1 MHGAIGIYDK
11 ESVTKCHFPYH
22 NKLIMFPQKFLTRM
36 AQTHQLS
43 ADQESVFLLRFGE
56 NREDREVA
64 SFLGISEEAYR
75 KRMGEIYRKFDISGK
90 GPGKNNRLLH
100 ILQNFLDAET
110 SSQTNLQNEQNLLLA
125 NQSAS
130 RQGVASDIN
139 IEELV
144 QQLRDRSRQI
154 IQERCATMRVL
165 DMSHPIDLEN
175 IYTGTDVL
183 EKITSRRRL
192 GIADLLATYHG
203 RDRIEMGL
211 LNEDRISSMEALNRY
226 SKLMLLGKPGAGKT
240 TLLKYTALKC
250 SQGDIFINLV
260 PIFVVLR
267 QYAGAE
273 SQPRLLDYISQDFY
287 AYNIGDETNVKQL
300 LRQGR
305 AILFLDGLD
314 EVRENDLH
322 RVLEDLQS
330 FSEQYYTNR
339 FVITSRLGSQEY
351 VFEKFTEVEVANFQ
365 PLQISQFAQR
375 WFFNNSRHRELFL
388 RKVEDNRPIQELATN
403 PLLLTLLCLV
413 FDEFGDFPTNRS
425 ELYREGLDVLLK
437 KWDAKR
443 NIERHQ
449 IYKNLSMQRKEDLLA
464 QVACTTFYQGDYFFR
479 QVDLE
484 SYITEYIRN
493 LPKAHTDEE
502 ALQLD
507 SAEIIKAIES
517 QHGLFVER
525 AKGIYSFSHLTF
537 HEYLAA
543 RELVYNGDQDTLTLL
558 ASKIT
563 DPRWHDIL
571 RLAVGMMRSA
581 DELLL
586 LMKEHCDRLL
596 AKDRQLQSLLQWVN
610 QKAESVQVTDRIQS
624 VRAFYLTLGRAI
636 AQSSSLNLANV
647 LTRSLVLDLDL
658 CQNRNLN
665 IDLAFDLA
673 RALETKD
680 GEDLGLDL
688 ELDLSL
694 ALEYAQEAVD
704 PLLADALTEL
714 IEACPEDADSE
725 IKWEDWANNL
735 RQQTISHRNIGQIWN
750 LTPHQLEHLRQY
762 CNANRLLV
770 ECLESD
776 CYVRQPVRKAI
787 EQSLLLPTTQL
798 ISL

>member
-1 MHGAIGIYDK
+1 
-11 ESVTKCHFPYH
+11 
-22 NKLIMFPQKFLTRM
+22 MFPQKFLTRM
-36 AQTHQLS
+36 AQIHQLS
-43 ADQESVFLLRFGE
+43 VDQESVFLLRFGE

-100 ILQNFLDAET
+100 ILQNYLEAET
-110 SSQTNLQNEQNLLLA
+110 NKLNEQSLA
-125 NQSAS
+125 ISNQSLTG
-130 RQGVASDIN
+130 QGTAGSDIN
-139 IEELV
+139 LDINIDELV
-144 QQLRDRSRQI
+144 EQMRYRSRQI

-203 RDRIEMGL
+203 RDRIEMGII
-211 LNEDRISSMEALNRY
+211 NEDRVSSMEALTRY
-226 SKLMLLGKPGAGKT
+226 GKLMLLGKPGAGKT

-250 SQGDIFINLV
+250 SQGNIFSELV
-260 PIFVVLR
+260 PIFVTLR

-273 SQPRLLDYISQDFY
+273 SQPRLIEYIIQDFQSS
-287 AYNIGDETNVKQL
+287 NISDSTTVKHL
-300 LRQGR
+300 LQQGR

-314 EVRENDLH
+314 EVREDDLH
-322 RVLEDLQS
+322 RVLEDLRS

-339 FVITSRLGSQEY
+339 FVITSRLGAQEY

-375 WFFNNSRHRELFL
+375 WFHGNSRHIELFL
-388 RKVEDNRPIQELATN
+388 RKVEENRPIQELATN

-464 QVACTTFYQGDYFFR
+464 QVACTTFNQGDYFFR

-484 SYITEYIRN
+484 RYITDYIRN
-493 LPKAHTDEE
+493 LPKAHTNED

-507 SAEIIKAIES
+507 SEAIIKAIES

-537 HEYLAA
+537 QEYLAA
-543 RELVYNGDQDTLTLL
+543 RELVYNGNPETLTLL

-563 DPRWHDIL
+563 DHRWQDVL
-571 RLAVGMMRSA
+571 RLAVSMMRSA
-581 DELLL
+581 DELLQ
-586 LMKEHCDRLL
+586 LMKDYCDRLL
-596 AKDRQLQSLLQWVN
+596 VGDRQLQSLLQWVK
-610 QKAESVQVTDRIQS
+610 QKAESVQVPDRIQS

-636 AQSSSLNLANV
+636 AQSAPLNLANV
-647 LTRSLVLDLDL
+647 LARTLVLDLDL

-665 IDLAFDLA
+665 VDLAFDLA
-673 RALETKD
+673 RALETKQD
-680 GEDLGLDL
+680 EELGLDL

-694 ALEYAQEAVD
+694 ALEYAQEMND
-704 PLLADALTEL
+704 SHLADALTEL
-714 IEACPEDADSE
+714 IATCPDDADSD
-725 IKWEDWANNL
+725 IKWQYWANNL
-735 RQQTISHRNIGQIWN
+735 RQQAINHRNIGQIWDF
-750 LTPHQLEHLRQY
+750 TPQQLEHLRQY

-776 CYVRQPVRKAI
+776 CYVRQPVRQAI
-787 EQSLLLPTTQL
+787 EQSLLLPNP
-798 ISL
+798 

>member
-1 MHGAIGIYDK
+1 
-11 ESVTKCHFPYH
+11 
-22 NKLIMFPQKFLTRM
+22 MFPQKFLTRM

-43 ADQESVFLLRFGE
+43 ADQESVLLLRFGE
-56 NREDREVA
+56 DREDREVA

-75 KRMGEIYRKFDISGK
+75 KRMGEIYRKFDIGGK

-100 ILQNFLDAET
+100 ILQNFLDAEV
-110 SSQTNLQNEQNLLLA
+110 SLQNEQTTLLVS
-125 NQSAS
+125 QSAS
-130 RQGVASDIN
+130 SQAVTSLDIN

-183 EKITSRRRL
+183 EKIASRRRL

-250 SQGDIFINLV
+250 SQGDIFSDLV
-260 PIFVVLR
+260 PIFVTLR

-287 AYNIGDETNVKQL
+287 AYNIGDETTVKQL
-300 LRQGR
+300 LQQGR

-314 EVRENDLH
+314 EVRENDLY
-322 RVLEDLQS
+322 RVLEDLRS
-330 FSEQYYTNR
+330 FSEQFYPNR
-339 FVITSRLGSQEY
+339 FMITSRLGSQEY

-375 WFFNNSRHRELFL
+375 WFLNNSRHIELFL

-464 QVACTTFYQGDYFFR
+464 QVACTTFSQGDYFFR

-493 LPKAHTDEE
+493 LPKAHTDQES
-502 ALQLD
+502 LQID
-507 SAEIIKAIES
+507 SAAIIKAIES

-543 RELVYNGDQDTLTLL
+543 RELVYNGNQDTLTLL
-558 ASKIT
+558 ATKIT
-563 DPRWHDIL
+563 DRRWHDIL

-586 LMKEHCDRLL
+586 LMKQHCDRLL
-596 AKDRQLQSLLQWVN
+596 ASDQQLQSLLQWVN
-610 QKAESVQVTDRIQS
+610 KKAESAHVRDRIQS

-636 AQSSSLNLANV
+636 AQSSSINLANV
-647 LTRSLVLDLDL
+647 LARSLVLDLDL
-658 CQNRNLN
+658 CQNCNLN

-694 ALEYAQEAVD
+694 ALEYAQEASE
-704 PLLADALTEL
+704 PLLANALTQL
-714 IEACPEDADSE
+714 IETCPEDADSE

-735 RQQTISHRNIGQIWN
+735 RQQTINHRNIGQVWN

-762 CNANRLLV
+762 CEANRLLV

-776 CYVRQPVRKAI
+776 CYVRQPVRQAI
-787 EQSLLLPTTQL
+787 EQSLLLP
-798 ISL
+798 IV

>member
-1 MHGAIGIYDK
+1 
-11 ESVTKCHFPYH
+11 
-22 NKLIMFPQKFLTRM
+22 MFPQKFLMRM

-56 NREDREVA
+56 DREDREVA

-100 ILQNFLDAET
+100 ILQNFLDADT
-110 SSQTNLQNEQNLLLA
+110 SSQPSSQNEQNLFLA
-125 NQSAS
+125 AQSIS
-130 RQGVASDIN
+130 SQGIASDIN

-144 QQLRDRSRQI
+144 QQLRHRSRQL

-211 LNEDRISSMEALNRY
+211 INEDRISSMEALNRY

-250 SQGDIFINLV
+250 SQSDIFSDLV
-260 PIFVVLR
+260 PIFVTLR

-273 SQPRLLDYISQDFY
+273 SQPLLLDYISQDLC
-287 AYNIGDETNVKQL
+287 AYNIGNEANVKQL
-300 LRQGR
+300 LQQGR

-322 RVLEDLQS
+322 RVLEDLRS
-330 FSEQYYTNR
+330 FSEQFYTNR

-351 VFEKFTEVEVANFQ
+351 IFEKFTEVEVANFQ

-375 WFFNNSRHRELFL
+375 WFLNNSRHIELFL

-493 LPKAHTDEE
+493 LPKANTDEE

-507 SAEIIKAIES
+507 SEAIIRAIES

-543 RELVYNGDQDTLTLL
+543 RELVYNGNQDTLILL

-581 DELLL
+581 DELLI
-586 LMKEHCDRLL
+586 LMKEYCDRLL
-596 AKDRQLQSLLQWVN
+596 ASDPQLQSLLQWVN

-636 AQSSSLNLANV
+636 AQSSPHNLANV
-647 LTRSLVLDLDL
+647 LARSLVLDLDL

-665 IDLAFDLA
+665 VDLAFDLA

-704 PLLADALTEL
+704 SQLADALTEL

-735 RQQTISHRNIGQIWN
+735 RQQTINNRNIGQIWN

-776 CYVRQPVRKAI
+776 CYVHQPVRQAI
-787 EQSLLLPTTQL
+787 EQSLLLPITHNTIKPAKSVL
-798 ISL
+798 

>member
-1 MHGAIGIYDK
+1 
-11 ESVTKCHFPYH
+11 
-22 NKLIMFPQKFLTRM
+22 MFPQKFLMRM

-56 NREDREVA
+56 DREDREVA

-110 SSQTNLQNEQNLLLA
+110 SSQNEQNLFLA
-125 NQSAS
+125 TQSIS
-130 RQGVASDIN
+130 SQGVASDIN

-144 QQLRDRSRQI
+144 QQLRHRSRQL

-192 GIADLLATYHG
+192 GIADFLATYHG

-211 LNEDRISSMEALNRY
+211 INEDRISSMEALNRY

-250 SQGDIFINLV
+250 SQGDIFSDLV
-260 PIFVVLR
+260 PIFVTLR

-273 SQPRLLDYISQDFY
+273 SQPLLLDYISQDLC
-287 AYNIGDETNVKQL
+287 AYNISNEANVKQL
-300 LRQGR
+300 LQQGR

-322 RVLEDLQS
+322 RVLEDLRS
-330 FSEQYYTNR
+330 FSEQFYTNR

-351 VFEKFTEVEVANFQ
+351 IFEKFTEVEVANFQ

-375 WFFNNSRHRELFL
+375 WFLNNSRHIEIFL

-493 LPKAHTDEE
+493 LPKANTDED

-507 SAEIIKAIES
+507 SAAIIRAIES

-543 RELVYNGDQDTLTLL
+543 REFVYNGSQDTLTLL
-558 ASKIT
+558 ATKIT
-563 DPRWHDIL
+563 DQRWHDIL

-581 DELLL
+581 DELLI
-586 LMKEHCDRLL
+586 LMKEYCDRLL
-596 AKDRQLQSLLQWVN
+596 ASDPQLQSLLQWVN
-610 QKAESVQVTDRIQS
+610 QKAESVQVTDHIQS

-636 AQSSSLNLANV
+636 AQSSPHNLANV
-647 LTRSLVLDLDL
+647 LARSLVLDLDL

-665 IDLAFDLA
+665 VDLAFDLA

-704 PLLADALTEL
+704 SQLADALTEL

-735 RQQTISHRNIGQIWN
+735 RQQTINNRNIGQIWN

-776 CYVRQPVRKAI
+776 CYVRQPVRQAI
-787 EQSLLLPTTQL
+787 EQSLLLPITHSALLSNPNQEKF
-798 ISL
+798 

>member
-1 MHGAIGIYDK
+1 
-11 ESVTKCHFPYH
+11 
-22 NKLIMFPQKFLTRM
+22 MFPQKFLTRM

-43 ADQESVFLLRFGE
+43 ADQESVFLLRFGGD
-56 NREDREVA
+56 REDRDVA
-64 SFLGISEEAYR
+64 SFAGISEEAYR

-90 GPGKNNRLLH
+90 GPGKNNRLSH
-100 ILQNFLDAET
+100 ILQNYLDAET
-110 SSQTNLQNEQNLLLA
+110 NSSADQVKLTA
-125 NQSAS
+125 NKSTPTQDVISLN
-130 RQGVASDIN
+130 VDI
-139 IEELV
+139 EGLV
-144 QQLRDRSRQI
+144 RQLRDRSRQI

-192 GIADLLATYHG
+192 GLAALLDTYHG
-203 RDRIEMGL
+203 RDRIEMGII
-211 LNEDRISSMEALNRY
+211 NEDRVSSIDALNRY

-250 SQGDIFINLV
+250 SQGEVFNNLV
-260 PIFVVLR
+260 PIFVTLR

-273 SQPRLLDYISQDFY
+273 SQPRLLDYIIQDFHI
-287 AYNIGDETNVKQL
+287 YNISDELTVKQL
-300 LRQGR
+300 LQHGR

-314 EVRENDLH
+314 EVREDDLH
-322 RVLEDLQS
+322 RVLEDLRS

-339 FVITSRLGSQEY
+339 FVITSRLGAQEY

-375 WFFNNSRHRELFL
+375 WFLGNSRHIDLFL

-449 IYKNLSMQRKEDLLA
+449 IYKNLSMQRKEDLLS
-464 QVACTTFYQGDYFFR
+464 QVACTTFQQGDYFFR

-484 SYITEYIRN
+484 CYITDYIRN

-507 SAEIIKAIES
+507 SESIIKAIES

-537 HEYLAA
+537 QEYLAA
-543 RELVYNGDQDTLTLL
+543 RELVYNGNHETLTFL

-581 DELLL
+581 DELLQ
-586 LMKEHCDRLL
+586 LMKAHCDRLL
-596 AKDRQLQSLLQWVN
+596 AGDRQLQSLLQWVK
-610 QKAESVQVTDRIQS
+610 QKAESAQVNDRIQS

-636 AQSSSLNLANV
+636 AQSDSLNLANV
-647 LTRSLVLDLDL
+647 LARTLVLDLDL

-665 IDLAFDLA
+665 IELAFDLA
-673 RALETKD
+673 RAIETKD

-694 ALEYAQEAVD
+694 ALEYAQEYAEETSD
-704 PLLADALTEL
+704 LCLANALTEL
-714 IEACPEDADSE
+714 SETCPEDADSD
-725 IKWEDWANNL
+725 IKWEYWANNL
-735 RQQTISHRNIGQIWN
+735 RQQAINHRNIGQIWD

-762 CNANRLLV
+762 CEANRLLV

-776 CYVRQPVRKAI
+776 CYVHQPVRQSI
-787 EQSLLLPTTQL
+787 EQSLLLPTA
-798 ISL
+798 

>member
-1 MHGAIGIYDK
+1 
-11 ESVTKCHFPYH
+11 
-22 NKLIMFPQKFLTRM
+22 M

-56 NREDREVA
+56 DREDREVA

-100 ILQNFLDAET
+100 ILQNFLDADT
-110 SSQTNLQNEQNLLLA
+110 SSQPSSQNEQNLFLA
-125 NQSAS
+125 AQSIS
-130 RQGVASDIN
+130 SQGIASDIN

-144 QQLRDRSRQI
+144 QQLRHRSRQL

-211 LNEDRISSMEALNRY
+211 INEDRISSMEALNRY

-250 SQGDIFINLV
+250 SQSDIFSDLV
-260 PIFVVLR
+260 PIFVTLR

-273 SQPRLLDYISQDFY
+273 SQPLLLDYISQDLC
-287 AYNIGDETNVKQL
+287 AYNIGNEANVKQL
-300 LRQGR
+300 LQQGR

-322 RVLEDLQS
+322 RVLEDLRS
-330 FSEQYYTNR
+330 FSEQFYTNR

-351 VFEKFTEVEVANFQ
+351 IFEKFTEVEVANFQ

-375 WFFNNSRHRELFL
+375 WFLNNSRHIELFL

-403 PLLLTLLCLV
+403 PLLLTLLCSV

-425 ELYREGLDVLLK
+425 DLYREGLDVLLK

-493 LPKAHTDEE
+493 LPKANTDEE

-507 SAEIIKAIES
+507 SEAIIRAIES

-543 RELVYNGDQDTLTLL
+543 RELVYNGNQDTLILL

-581 DELLL
+581 DELLI
-586 LMKEHCDRLL
+586 LMKEYCDRLL
-596 AKDRQLQSLLQWVN
+596 ASDPQLQSLLQWVN

-636 AQSSSLNLANV
+636 AQSSPHNLANV
-647 LTRSLVLDLDL
+647 LARSLVLDLDL

-665 IDLAFDLA
+665 VDLAFDLA

-704 PLLADALTEL
+704 SQLADALTEL

-735 RQQTISHRNIGQIWN
+735 RQQTINNRNIGQIWN

-776 CYVRQPVRKAI
+776 CYVRQPVRQAI
-787 EQSLLLPTTQL
+787 EQSLLLPITHNTIKPAKSVL
-798 ISL
+798 

>member
-1 MHGAIGIYDK
+1 
-11 ESVTKCHFPYH
+11 
-22 NKLIMFPQKFLTRM
+22 MFPQKFLMRM

-100 ILQNFLDAET
+100 ILQNFLDADT
-110 SSQTNLQNEQNLLLA
+110 SSQPSSQNEQNLFLA
-125 NQSAS
+125 AQSIS
-130 RQGVASDIN
+130 SQGIASDIN

-144 QQLRDRSRQI
+144 QQLRHRSRQL

-211 LNEDRISSMEALNRY
+211 INEDRISSMEALNRY

-250 SQGDIFINLV
+250 SQSDIFSDLV
-260 PIFVVLR
+260 PIFVTLR

-273 SQPRLLDYISQDFY
+273 SQPLLLDYISQDLC
-287 AYNIGDETNVKQL
+287 AYNIGNEANVKQL
-300 LRQGR
+300 LQQGR

-322 RVLEDLQS
+322 RVLEDLRS
-330 FSEQYYTNR
+330 FSEQFYTNR

-351 VFEKFTEVEVANFQ
+351 IFEKFTEVEVANFQ

-375 WFFNNSRHRELFL
+375 WFLNNSRHIELFL

-493 LPKAHTDEE
+493 LPKANTDEE

-507 SAEIIKAIES
+507 SEAIIRAIES

-543 RELVYNGDQDTLTLL
+543 RELVYNGNQDTLILL

-581 DELLL
+581 DELLI
-586 LMKEHCDRLL
+586 LMKEYCDRLL
-596 AKDRQLQSLLQWVN
+596 ASDPQLQSLLQWVN

-636 AQSSSLNLANV
+636 AQSSPHNLANV
-647 LTRSLVLDLDL
+647 LARSLVLDLDL

-665 IDLAFDLA
+665 VDLAFDLA

-704 PLLADALTEL
+704 SQLADALTEL

-735 RQQTISHRNIGQIWN
+735 RQQTINNRNIGQIWN

-776 CYVRQPVRKAI
+776 CYVRQPVRQAI

>member
-1 MHGAIGIYDK
+1 
-11 ESVTKCHFPYH
+11 
-22 NKLIMFPQKFLTRM
+22 MFPQKFLMRM

-43 ADQESVFLLRFGE
+43 ADQESVFLLRFLE

-100 ILQNFLDAET
+100 ILQNFLDADT
-110 SSQTNLQNEQNLLLA
+110 SSQPSSQNEQNLFLA
-125 NQSAS
+125 TQSIS
-130 RQGVASDIN
+130 SQGIASDIN

-144 QQLRDRSRQI
+144 QQLRHRSRQL

-211 LNEDRISSMEALNRY
+211 INEDRISSMEALNRY

-250 SQGDIFINLV
+250 SQGDIFSDLV
-260 PIFVVLR
+260 PIFVTLR

-273 SQPRLLDYISQDFY
+273 SQPLLLDYISQDLC
-287 AYNIGDETNVKQL
+287 AYNIGNEANVKQL
-300 LRQGR
+300 LQQGR

-314 EVRENDLH
+314 EVRENDLR
-322 RVLEDLQS
+322 RVLEDLRS
-330 FSEQYYTNR
+330 FSEQFYTNR

-351 VFEKFTEVEVANFQ
+351 IFEKFTEVEVANFQ

-375 WFFNNSRHRELFL
+375 WFLNNSRHIELFL

-493 LPKAHTDEE
+493 LPKANTDEE

-507 SAEIIKAIES
+507 SEAIIRAIES

-543 RELVYNGDQDTLTLL
+543 RELVYNGNQDTLILL

-581 DELLL
+581 DELLI
-586 LMKEHCDRLL
+586 LMKEYCDRLL
-596 AKDRQLQSLLQWVN
+596 ASDPQLQSLLQWVN

-636 AQSSSLNLANV
+636 AQSAPHNLANV
-647 LTRSLVLDLDL
+647 LARTLVLDLDL
-658 CQNRNLN
+658 CQNHNLN

-694 ALEYAQEAVD
+694 ALEYAQEAAD
-704 PLLADALTEL
+704 PQLADALTEL
-714 IEACPEDADSE
+714 IEVCPEDADSE

-735 RQQTISHRNIGQIWN
+735 RQQTISNRNIGQIWN

-762 CNANRLLV
+762 CNANRLLG

-776 CYVRQPVRKAI
+776 CYVRQPVRQAI

>member
-1 MHGAIGIYDK
+1 
-11 ESVTKCHFPYH
+11 
-22 NKLIMFPQKFLTRM
+22 MFPQKFLMRM

-100 ILQNFLDAET
+100 ILQNFLDADT
-110 SSQTNLQNEQNLLLA
+110 SSQPSSQNEQNLFLA
-125 NQSAS
+125 AQSIS
-130 RQGVASDIN
+130 SQGIASDIN

-144 QQLRDRSRQI
+144 QQLRHRSRQL

-211 LNEDRISSMEALNRY
+211 INEDRISSMEALNRY

-240 TLLKYTALKC
+240 TLLKYKALKC
-250 SQGDIFINLV
+250 SQGDIFNDLV
-260 PIFVVLR
+260 PIFVTLR
-267 QYAGAE
+267 QYAGFE
-273 SQPRLLDYISQDFY
+273 SQPLLLDYISQDLC
-287 AYNIGDETNVKQL
+287 AYNISNEANVKQL
-300 LRQGR
+300 LQQGR

-322 RVLEDLQS
+322 RVLEDLRS
-330 FSEQYYTNR
+330 FSEQFYTNR

-351 VFEKFTEVEVANFQ
+351 IFEKFTEVEVANFQ

-375 WFFNNSRHRELFL
+375 WFLNNSRHIELFL

-493 LPKAHTDEE
+493 LPKANTDEE

-507 SAEIIKAIES
+507 SEAIIRAIES

-543 RELVYNGDQDTLTLL
+543 RELVYNGNQDTLILL

-581 DELLL
+581 DELLI
-586 LMKEHCDRLL
+586 LMKEYCDRLL
-596 AKDRQLQSLLQWVN
+596 ASDPQLQSLLQWVN

-636 AQSSSLNLANV
+636 AQSSPHNLANV
-647 LTRSLVLDLDL
+647 LARSLVLDLDL

-665 IDLAFDLA
+665 VDLAFDLA

-704 PLLADALTEL
+704 SQLADALTEL

-735 RQQTISHRNIGQIWN
+735 RQQTINNRNIGQIWN

-776 CYVRQPVRKAI
+776 CYVRQPVRQAI
-787 EQSLLLPTTQL
+787 EQSLLLPITHNTIKPAKSVL
-798 ISL
+798 

>member
-1 MHGAIGIYDK
+1 
-11 ESVTKCHFPYH
+11 
-22 NKLIMFPQKFLTRM
+22 MFPQKFLTRM

-43 ADQESVFLLRFGE
+43 ADQESVLLLRFGE
-56 NREDREVA
+56 DREDREVA

-75 KRMGEIYRKFDISGK
+75 KRMGEIYRKFDIGGK

-100 ILQNFLDAET
+100 ILQNFLDAEA
-110 SSQTNLQNEQNLLLA
+110 SLQNEQTTLLVS
-125 NQSAS
+125 QSAS
-130 RQGVASDIN
+130 SQAVISLDIN

-144 QQLRDRSRQI
+144 LQLRDRSRQI

-250 SQGDIFINLV
+250 SQGDIFSDLV
-260 PIFVVLR
+260 PIFVTLR

-273 SQPRLLDYISQDFY
+273 SQPRLLDFISQDFY

-314 EVRENDLH
+314 EVSENDLH

-375 WFFNNSRHRELFL
+375 WFHSNSRHIELFL

-507 SAEIIKAIES
+507 SAAIIKAIES

-543 RELVYNGDQDTLTLL
+543 RELVYNGNQDTLTLL

-563 DPRWHDIL
+563 DHRWHDIL

-596 AKDRQLQSLLQWVN
+596 ASDRQLQSLLQWVN
-610 QKAESVQVTDRIQS
+610 QKAESAQVRDRIQS

-636 AQSSSLNLANV
+636 AQSSSLNSANV
-647 LTRSLVLDLDL
+647 LARSLVLDLDL

-694 ALEYAQEAVD
+694 ALEYAQEYAQETSD
-704 PLLADALTEL
+704 PVLANALTEL
-714 IEACPEDADSE
+714 IETCPEDADSE
-725 IKWEDWANNL
+725 IKWEDWAKNL
-735 RQQTISHRNIGQIWN
+735 RQQTISHRNIGQMWN

-776 CYVRQPVRKAI
+776 CYVHQPVRQAI
-787 EQSLLLPTTQL
+787 EQSLLLPTG
-798 ISL
+798 

>member
-1 MHGAIGIYDK
+1 
-11 ESVTKCHFPYH
+11 
-22 NKLIMFPQKFLTRM
+22 MFPQKFLTRM
-36 AQTHQLS
+36 AQIHQLS

-100 ILQNFLDAET
+100 ILQNYLDAET
-110 SSQTNLQNEQNLLLA
+110 TSQNDQNALIA
-125 NQSAS
+125 QSATP
-130 RQGVASDIN
+130 ALATALDID

-144 QQLRDRSRQI
+144 QQLRYRSRQI

-165 DMSHPIDLEN
+165 DMSHPISLEE

-192 GIADLLATYHG
+192 GIAELLATYHG
-203 RDRIEMGL
+203 RDRLGTSAIDES
-211 LNEDRISSMEALNRY
+211 RVSSMDALQRY
-226 SKLMLLGKPGAGKT
+226 RKLMMLGKPGAGKT

-250 SQGDIFINLV
+250 SQGDIFSDLV
-260 PIFVVLR
+260 PIFVTLR
-267 QYAGAE
+267 QYAGSE
-273 SQPRLLDYISQDFY
+273 SQSHILDYISQDFR
-287 AYNIGDETNVKQL
+287 AYNIGDEPTLKHL
-300 LRQGR
+300 LQHGR

-314 EVRENDLH
+314 EVREDDLH
-322 RVLEDLQS
+322 RVLEDLRS
-330 FSEQYYTNR
+330 FSEHYYTNR
-339 FVITSRLGSQEY
+339 FVITSRLGAQEY

-375 WFFNNSRHRELFL
+375 WFSGNARHIELFL
-388 RKVEDNRPIQELATN
+388 RKVEENRPIQELATN

-413 FDEFGDFPTNRS
+413 FDEYGDFPTNRS

-484 SYITEYIRN
+484 SYITDYIRN

-507 SAEIIKAIES
+507 SEAIIKAIES

-537 HEYLAA
+537 QEYLAA
-543 RELVYNGDQDTLTLL
+543 RELVYNGNPETLVLL
-558 ASKIT
+558 SSKIS
-563 DPRWHDIL
+563 DRRWHDVL

-581 DELLL
+581 DDLLQS
-586 LMKEHCDRLL
+586 MKEQCDRLL
-596 AKDRQLQSLLQWVN
+596 ADDHQLQNLLQWVK
-610 QKAESVQVTDRIQS
+610 QKAENAQVSDRLQS

-636 AQSSSLNLANV
+636 AQSDALNLANV
-647 LTRSLVLDLDL
+647 LARILVLDLDL

-665 IDLAFDLA
+665 LDLAFDLA

-694 ALEYAQEAVD
+694 ALEYAQEMSD
-704 PLLADALTEL
+704 SRLAKALAEL
-714 IEACPEDADSE
+714 INTCPEDADSDRQ
-725 IKWEDWANNL
+725 WQDWASNL
-735 RQQTISHRNIGQIWN
+735 RQQTIGYRNIGQLWN
-750 LTPHQLEHLRQY
+750 LNSDQLEQLRQY
-762 CNANRLLV
+762 CEANRLLV

-776 CYVRQPVRKAI
+776 CYVRQPVRQAI
-787 EQSLLLPTTQL
+787 EQSLLLPL
-798 ISL
+798 SKD

>member
-1 MHGAIGIYDK
+1 
-11 ESVTKCHFPYH
+11 
-22 NKLIMFPQKFLTRM
+22 MFPQKFLMRM

-100 ILQNFLDAET
+100 ILQNFLDADT
-110 SSQTNLQNEQNLLLA
+110 SSQPSSQNEQNLFLA
-125 NQSAS
+125 AQSIS
-130 RQGVASDIN
+130 SQGIASDIN

-144 QQLRDRSRQI
+144 QQLRHRSCQL

-211 LNEDRISSMEALNRY
+211 INEDRISSMEALNRY

-250 SQGDIFINLV
+250 SQGEIFSDLV
-260 PIFVVLR
+260 PIFVILR

-273 SQPRLLDYISQDFY
+273 SQPLLLDYISQDLC
-287 AYNIGDETNVKQL
+287 AYNIGNEANVKQL
-300 LRQGR
+300 LQQGR

-322 RVLEDLQS
+322 RVLEDLRS
-330 FSEQYYTNR
+330 FSEQFYTNR

-351 VFEKFTEVEVANFQ
+351 IFEKFTEVEVANFQ

-375 WFFNNSRHRELFL
+375 WFLNNSRHIELFL

-493 LPKAHTDEE
+493 LPKANTDEE

-507 SAEIIKAIES
+507 SEAIIRAIES

-543 RELVYNGDQDTLTLL
+543 RELVYNGNQDTLILL

-581 DELLL
+581 DELLI
-586 LMKEHCDRLL
+586 LMKEYCDRLL
-596 AKDRQLQSLLQWVN
+596 ASDPQLQSLLQWVN

-636 AQSSSLNLANV
+636 AQSSPHNLANV
-647 LTRSLVLDLDL
+647 LARSLVLDLDL

-665 IDLAFDLA
+665 VDLAFDLA

-704 PLLADALTEL
+704 SQLADALTEL

-735 RQQTISHRNIGQIWN
+735 RQQTINNRNIGQIWN

-776 CYVRQPVRKAI
+776 CYVRQPVRQAI
-787 EQSLLLPTTQL
+787 EQSLLLPITHNTIKPAKSVL
-798 ISL
+798 

>member
-1 MHGAIGIYDK
+1 
-11 ESVTKCHFPYH
+11 
-22 NKLIMFPQKFLTRM
+22 M
-36 AQTHQLS
+36 AQIHQLS

-100 ILQNFLDAET
+100 ILQNYLDAET
-110 SSQTNLQNEQNLLLA
+110 SSSNAVTETANGHKSAGSTLA
-125 NQSAS
+125 L
-130 RQGVASDIN
+130 DID

-144 QQLRDRSRQI
+144 QQLRYRSRQI

-165 DMSHPIDLEN
+165 DMSHPINLED

-192 GIADLLATYHG
+192 GIAELLATYHG
-203 RDRIEMGL
+203 RDRLGMSAIDEG
-211 LNEDRISSMEALNRY
+211 RVSSMEALTRY
-226 SKLMLLGKPGAGKT
+226 RKLMLLGKPGAGKT

-250 SQGDIFINLV
+250 SQGDIFSDLV
-260 PIFVVLR
+260 PIFVTLR
-267 QYAGAE
+267 QYAGSE
-273 SQPRLLDYISQDFY
+273 SQPKILDYIAQDFRT
-287 AYNIGDETNVKQL
+287 YNVGDEQIVKQL
-300 LRQGR
+300 LQQGR

-314 EVRENDLH
+314 EVREDDLH
-322 RVLEDLQS
+322 RVLEDLRN

-339 FVITSRLGSQEY
+339 FVITSRLGAQEY

-365 PLQISQFAQR
+365 SLQISHFAQR
-375 WFFNNSRHRELFL
+375 WFVGNSRHIELFL

-413 FDEFGDFPTNRS
+413 FDEYGDFPNNRS

-464 QVACTTFYQGDYFFR
+464 QVAYMTFNRGDYFFR
-479 QVDLE
+479 QMDLE
-484 SYITEYIRN
+484 RYITDYIRN

-507 SAEIIKAIES
+507 SESIIKAIES

-537 HEYLAA
+537 QEYLAA
-543 RELVYNGDQDTLTLL
+543 RELVYNGNPDTITWL
-558 ASKIT
+558 AGRVA
-563 DPRWHDIL
+563 DHRWHDVL
-571 RLAVGMMRSA
+571 RLAVGMLRSA
-581 DELLL
+581 DDLLQA
-586 LMKEHCDRLL
+586 MKEQCDRLL
-596 AKDRQLQSLLQWVN
+596 ASDLPLQTLLQWVKL
-610 QKAESVQVTDRIQS
+610 KAESIQVGDRIRS

-636 AQSSSLNLANV
+636 AQSSPMNLANV
-647 LTRSLVLDLDL
+647 LARILALDLDL

-665 IDLAFDLA
+665 LELAFDLA

-680 GEDLGLDL
+680 GEDLRLDL

-694 ALEYAQEAVD
+694 ALEYAQEMPD
-704 PLLADALTEL
+704 LSLAKALVEL
-714 IEACPEDADSE
+714 INTCPDDADSDS
-725 IKWEDWANNL
+725 KWQEWANNL
-735 RQQTISHRNIGQIWN
+735 RQQAIAHRNIGQDWN
-750 LTPHQLEHLRQY
+750 LTSSQLDILRQY
-762 CNANRLLV
+762 CDANRLLV

-776 CYVRQPVRKAI
+776 CYVRQPVRQAI
-787 EQSLLLPTTQL
+787 EQSLLLP
-798 ISL
+798 SP

>member
-1 MHGAIGIYDK
+1 
-11 ESVTKCHFPYH
+11 
-22 NKLIMFPQKFLTRM
+22 MFPQKFLTRM
-36 AQTHQLS
+36 AQIHQLS

-100 ILQNFLDAET
+100 ILQNYLDAET
-110 SSQTNLQNEQNLLLA
+110 TAPNDQNLPK
-125 NQSAS
+125 QSAPNLS
-130 RQGVASDIN
+130 VAVSDIN
-139 IEELV
+139 IEEIV
-144 QQLRDRSRQI
+144 QQLRYRSRQV
-154 IQERCATMRVL
+154 IQERCATIRVL
-165 DMSHPIDLEN
+165 DMSHPINLEE

-192 GIADLLATYHG
+192 GIAELLATYHG
-203 RDRIEMGL
+203 RDRLGASAIDES
-211 LNEDRISSMEALNRY
+211 RVSSMDALSRY
-226 SKLMLLGKPGAGKT
+226 RKLMLLGKPGAGKT

-250 SQGDIFINLV
+250 SQGDIFGDLV
-260 PIFVVLR
+260 PIFVTLR
-267 QYAGAE
+267 QYAGSE
-273 SQPRLLDYISQDFY
+273 LQPRILDYIAQDFR
-287 AYNIGDETNVKQL
+287 AYNIGDELTLKHL
-300 LRQGR
+300 LQHGR

-314 EVRENDLH
+314 EVREDDLY
-322 RVLEDLQS
+322 RVLEDLRN

-339 FVITSRLGSQEY
+339 FVITSRLGAQEY

-365 PLQISQFAQR
+365 PLQISHFAQR
-375 WFFNNSRHRELFL
+375 WFSGNSRHIELFL
-388 RKVEDNRPIQELATN
+388 RKVDDNLPIQELATN

-413 FDEFGDFPTNRS
+413 FDEYGDFPINRS

-464 QVACTTFYQGDYFFR
+464 QVAYNTFNQGDYFFR
-479 QVDLE
+479 QIDLE
-484 SYITEYIRN
+484 SYITDYIRN

-502 ALQLD
+502 SLQLD
-507 SAEIIKAIES
+507 SEAIIKAIES

-537 HEYLAA
+537 QEYLAA
-543 RELVYNGDQDTLTLL
+543 RELVYNGNPQNLELL
-558 ASKIT
+558 ANKII
-563 DPRWHDIL
+563 DRRWHDVL

-581 DELLL
+581 DELLQ
-586 LMKEHCDRLL
+586 LMKNQCDRLL
-596 AKDRQLQSLLQWVN
+596 ADEPQLQKLLQWVN
-610 QKAESVQVTDRIQS
+610 QKAEAVQVNDKIQS

-636 AQSSSLNLANV
+636 AQSDALNLANV
-647 LTRSLVLDLDL
+647 LARILVLDLDL
-658 CQNRNLN
+658 YQNRNLN
-665 IDLAFDLA
+665 RDLAFDLA

-694 ALEYAQEAVD
+694 ALEYAQEMSD
-704 PLLADALTEL
+704 PSLAKAIAEL
-714 IEACPEDADSE
+714 IRTCPEDADSDRQ
-725 IKWEDWANNL
+725 WEYWTNNL
-735 RQQTISHRNIGQIWN
+735 RQQAIEHRNIGQSWDFS
-750 LTPHQLEHLRQY
+750 PHQLERLRQY
-762 CNANRLLV
+762 CEATRLLV

-776 CYVRQPVRKAI
+776 CYVHQNIRQAI
-787 EQSLLLPTTQL
+787 EQSLLLPSF
-798 ISL
+798 I

>member
-1 MHGAIGIYDK
+1 
-11 ESVTKCHFPYH
+11 
-22 NKLIMFPQKFLTRM
+22 MFPKKFLVRM

-64 SFLGISEEAYR
+64 GVLSISEEAYR

-100 ILQNFLDAET
+100 ILQNLLDTEAISQT
-110 SSQTNLQNEQNLLLA
+110 SSQNEQTLLLV
-125 NQSAS
+125 NKSAS
-130 RQGVASDIN
+130 SQDLLSLDIN

-211 LNEDRISSMEALNRY
+211 INEDRISSIEALNRY
-226 SKLMLLGKPGAGKT
+226 NKLMLLGKPGAGKT

-250 SQGDIFINLV
+250 SQGDIFSDLV
-260 PIFVVLR
+260 PIFVTLR

-273 SQPRLLDYISQDFY
+273 SQPRLLDYISQDLF
-287 AYNIGDETNVKQL
+287 AYNISDEANVKQL
-300 LRQGR
+300 LQQGR

-322 RVLEDLQS
+322 RVLEDLRN
-330 FSEQYYTNR
+330 FSEQFYTNR

-351 VFEKFTEVEVANFQ
+351 IFEKFTEVEIANFQ

-375 WFFNNSRHRELFL
+375 WFLNNSRHIELFL

-493 LPKAHTDEE
+493 LPKANTDED

-507 SAEIIKAIES
+507 SEAIIKAIES

-543 RELVYNGDQDTLTLL
+543 RELVYNGSQDTLTLL

-563 DPRWHDIL
+563 DHRWHDIL

-596 AKDRQLQSLLQWVN
+596 ASDRQLQSLLQWVN
-610 QKAESVQVTDRIQS
+610 QKAESAQVRDRIQS

-636 AQSSSLNLANV
+636 AQSDSINLANV
-647 LTRSLVLDLDL
+647 LARSLVLDLDL

-688 ELDLSL
+688 ELDLGL
-694 ALEYAQEAVD
+694 ALEYAQEYAQETSD

-714 IEACPEDADSE
+714 IKTCPEDADSE

-750 LTPHQLEHLRQY
+750 LTPPQLEHLRQY

-776 CYVRQPVRKAI
+776 CYVRQPVRLAI
-787 EQSLLLPTTQL
+787 EQSLLLPIT
-798 ISL
+798 

>member
-1 MHGAIGIYDK
+1 
-11 ESVTKCHFPYH
+11 
-22 NKLIMFPQKFLTRM
+22 MFPQKFLMRM

-56 NREDREVA
+56 DREDREVA

-100 ILQNFLDAET
+100 ILQNFLDADT
-110 SSQTNLQNEQNLLLA
+110 SSQPSSQNEQNLFLA
-125 NQSAS
+125 AQSIS
-130 RQGVASDIN
+130 SQGIASDIN

-144 QQLRDRSRQI
+144 QQLRHRSRQL

-211 LNEDRISSMEALNRY
+211 INEDRISSMEALNRY

-250 SQGDIFINLV
+250 SQSDIFSDLV
-260 PIFVVLR
+260 PIFVTLR

-273 SQPRLLDYISQDFY
+273 SQPLLLDYISQDLC
-287 AYNIGDETNVKQL
+287 AYNIGNEANVKQL
-300 LRQGR
+300 LQQGR

-322 RVLEDLQS
+322 RVLEDLRS
-330 FSEQYYTNR
+330 FSEQFYTNR

-351 VFEKFTEVEVANFQ
+351 IFEKFTEVEVANFQ

-375 WFFNNSRHRELFL
+375 WFLNNSRHIELFL

-493 LPKAHTDEE
+493 LPKANTDEE

-507 SAEIIKAIES
+507 SEAIIRAIES

-543 RELVYNGDQDTLTLL
+543 RELVYNGNQDTLILL

-581 DELLL
+581 DELLI
-586 LMKEHCDRLL
+586 LMKEYCDRLL
-596 AKDRQLQSLLQWVN
+596 ASDPQLQSLLQWVN

-636 AQSSSLNLANV
+636 AQSSPHNLANV
-647 LTRSLVLDLDL
+647 LARSLVLDLDL

-665 IDLAFDLA
+665 VDLAFDLA

-704 PLLADALTEL
+704 SQLADALTEL

-735 RQQTISHRNIGQIWN
+735 RQQTINNRNIGQIWN

-776 CYVRQPVRKAI
+776 CYVRQPVRQAI

>member
-1 MHGAIGIYDK
+1 
-11 ESVTKCHFPYH
+11 
-22 NKLIMFPQKFLTRM
+22 MFPQKFLTRM
-36 AQTHQLS
+36 AQIHQLS

-100 ILQNFLDAET
+100 ILQNYLDAET
-110 SSQTNLQNEQNLLLA
+110 NSKNDQNALIAKSATPTLA
-125 NQSAS
+125 T
-130 RQGVASDIN
+130 VALDID

-144 QQLRDRSRQI
+144 QQLRYRSRQI

-165 DMSHPIDLEN
+165 DMSHPISLEE

-192 GIADLLATYHG
+192 GIAELLATYHG
-203 RDRIEMGL
+203 RDRLGASAIDES
-211 LNEDRISSMEALNRY
+211 RVSSMDALQRY
-226 SKLMLLGKPGAGKT
+226 RKLMLLGKPGAGKT

-250 SQGDIFINLV
+250 SQGDIFSDLV
-260 PIFVVLR
+260 PIFVTLR
-267 QYAGAE
+267 QYAGSE
-273 SQPRLLDYISQDFY
+273 SQAHILDYISQDFR
-287 AYNIGDETNVKQL
+287 AYNIGDEPTLKHL
-300 LRQGR
+300 LQHGR

-314 EVRENDLH
+314 EVREDDLH
-322 RVLEDLQS
+322 RVLEDLRS
-330 FSEQYYTNR
+330 FSEHYYTNR
-339 FVITSRLGSQEY
+339 FVITSRLGAQEY

-375 WFFNNSRHRELFL
+375 WFSGNSRHIELFL
-388 RKVEDNRPIQELATN
+388 RKVEENRPIQELATN

-413 FDEFGDFPTNRS
+413 FDEYGDFPTNRS

-484 SYITEYIRN
+484 SYITDYIRN

-507 SAEIIKAIES
+507 SEAIIKAIES

-537 HEYLAA
+537 QEYLAA
-543 RELVYNGDQDTLTLL
+543 RELVYNGNPETLTLL
-558 ASKIT
+558 ASKIR
-563 DPRWHDIL
+563 DRRWHDVL

-581 DELLL
+581 DDLLQS
-586 LMKEHCDRLL
+586 MKEQCDRLI
-596 AKDRQLQSLLQWVN
+596 ADDCQLQNLLQWVK
-610 QKAESVQVTDRIQS
+610 QKAEAAQVSDRIQS

-636 AQSSSLNLANV
+636 AQSDTLNLANV
-647 LTRSLVLDLDL
+647 LARILVLDLDL

-665 IDLAFDLA
+665 LDLAFDLA

-694 ALEYAQEAVD
+694 ALEYAQEMSD
-704 PLLADALTEL
+704 SRLAKSLAEL
-714 IEACPEDADSE
+714 INTCPEDADSDH
-725 IKWEDWANNL
+725 KWQDWASNL
-735 RQQTISHRNIGQIWN
+735 RQETISYRNIGQIWN
-750 LTPHQLEHLRQY
+750 LNPNQLEQLRQY
-762 CNANRLLV
+762 CEANRLLV

-776 CYVRQPVRKAI
+776 CYVRQPVRQAI
-787 EQSLLLPTTQL
+787 EQNLLLP
-798 ISL
+798 I

>member
-1 MHGAIGIYDK
+1 
-11 ESVTKCHFPYH
+11 
-22 NKLIMFPQKFLTRM
+22 MFPQKFLMRM

-56 NREDREVA
+56 DREDREVA

-100 ILQNFLDAET
+100 ILQNFLDADT
-110 SSQTNLQNEQNLLLA
+110 SSQPSSQNEQNLFLA
-125 NQSAS
+125 AQSIS
-130 RQGVASDIN
+130 SQGIASDIN

-144 QQLRDRSRQI
+144 QQLRHRSRQL

-211 LNEDRISSMEALNRY
+211 INEDRISSMEALNRY

-250 SQGDIFINLV
+250 SQSDIFSDLV
-260 PIFVVLR
+260 PIFVTLR

-273 SQPRLLDYISQDFY
+273 SQPLLLDYISQDLC
-287 AYNIGDETNVKQL
+287 AYNIGNEANVKQL
-300 LRQGR
+300 LQQGR

-322 RVLEDLQS
+322 RVLEDLRS
-330 FSEQYYTNR
+330 FSEQFYTNR

-351 VFEKFTEVEVANFQ
+351 IFEKFTEVEVANFQ

-375 WFFNNSRHRELFL
+375 WFLNNSRHIELFL

-493 LPKAHTDEE
+493 LPKANTDEE

-507 SAEIIKAIES
+507 SEAIIRAIES

-543 RELVYNGDQDTLTLL
+543 RELVYNGNQDTLILL

-581 DELLL
+581 DELLI
-586 LMKEHCDRLL
+586 LMKEYCDRLL
-596 AKDRQLQSLLQWVN
+596 ASDPQLQSLLQWVN

-636 AQSSSLNLANV
+636 AQSSPHNLANV
-647 LTRSLVLDLDL
+647 LARSLVLDLDL

-665 IDLAFDLA
+665 VDLAFDLA

-704 PLLADALTEL
+704 SQLADALTEL

-735 RQQTISHRNIGQIWN
+735 RQQTINNRNIGQIWN

-776 CYVRQPVRKAI
+776 CYVRQPVRQAI
-787 EQSLLLPTTQL
+787 EQSLLLPITHNTIKPAKSVL
-798 ISL
+798 

>member
-1 MHGAIGIYDK
+1 
-11 ESVTKCHFPYH
+11 
-22 NKLIMFPQKFLTRM
+22 MFPPKFLTKM
-36 AQTHQLS
+36 AQIHQLS
-43 ADQESVFLLRFGE
+43 ADQERVFLLRFGE
-56 NREDREVA
+56 NHEDIEVA

-100 ILQNFLDAET
+100 ILQNYFDAELIAPPSAALNL
-110 SSQTNLQNEQNLLLA
+110 SSSAPEITNLDTDLDTDIEQ
-125 NQSAS
+125 
-130 RQGVASDIN
+130 
-139 IEELV
+139 LV
-144 QQLRDRSRQI
+144 KQLRDRSRQV

-165 DMSHPIDLEN
+165 DMSHPINLED

-192 GIADLLATYHG
+192 GIAELLATYHES
-203 RDRIEMGL
+203 DRLG
-211 LNEDRISSMEALNRY
+211 ISAIDESRVSSIEALTRY
-226 SKLMLLGKPGAGKT
+226 HKLMLLGKPGAGKT

-250 SQGDIFINLV
+250 SQGDIFNELV
-260 PIFVVLR
+260 PIFVTLR
-267 QYAGAE
+267 QYASSE
-273 SQPRLLDYISQDFY
+273 LRILDYISQDFR
-287 AYNIGDETNVKQL
+287 AHNISDELTVKQL
-300 LRQGR
+300 LQRGR

-322 RVLEDLQS
+322 RVLEDLRS
-330 FSEQYYTNR
+330 FSEQYYNNR
-339 FVITSRLGSQEY
+339 FVITSRLGAQEY

-365 PLQISQFAQR
+365 PLQISSFAQR
-375 WFFNNSRHRELFL
+375 WFSGNSRHIEMFL

-413 FDEFGDFPTNRS
+413 FDEYGDFPTNRS

-484 SYITEYIRN
+484 RYITDYIRN
-493 LPKAHTDEE
+493 LPKANTDDDL
-502 ALQLD
+502 LQLD
-507 SAEIIKAIES
+507 SESIVKAIES

-537 HEYLAA
+537 HEYLAT
-543 RELVYNGDQDTLTLL
+543 REIVYNGSQATLVLL
-558 ASKIT
+558 ANKIT
-563 DPRWHDIL
+563 DRRWHDVL

-581 DELLL
+581 DELLQ
-586 LMKEHCDRLL
+586 LMKAECDRLI
-596 AKDRQLQSLLQWVN
+596 ADDQQLQNFLEWVK
-610 QKAESVQVTDRIQS
+610 QKAASAPVSDRIQS

-636 AQSSSLNLANV
+636 AQSAALNLANV
-647 LTRSLVLDLDL
+647 LARILVLDLDL
-658 CQNRNLN
+658 HQNQNLN
-665 IDLAFDLA
+665 LDLAFDLA
-673 RALETKD
+673 RAVETKD

-694 ALEYAQEAVD
+694 ALEYAQEMSE
-704 PLLADALTEL
+704 PLLSEALAEL
-714 IEACPEDADSE
+714 TNTCPDDADSDV
-725 IKWEDWANNL
+725 KWQSWTDNL
-735 RQQTISHRNIGQIWN
+735 RQQAIAYRDIGQVWN
-750 LTPHQLEHLRQY
+750 FTANQLESLRQY
-762 CNANRLLV
+762 CQANRLLV

-776 CYVRQPVRKAI
+776 CYVHQSVRNAI
-787 EQSLLLPTTQL
+787 EASLLLPTGF
-798 ISL
+798 

>member
-1 MHGAIGIYDK
+1 
-11 ESVTKCHFPYH
+11 
-22 NKLIMFPQKFLTRM
+22 MFPQKFLTRM

-43 ADQESVFLLRFGE
+43 ADQESVLLLRFGE
-56 NREDREVA
+56 DREDREVA

-75 KRMGEIYRKFDISGK
+75 KRMGEIYRKFDIGGK

-100 ILQNFLDAET
+100 ILQNFLDAEA
-110 SSQTNLQNEQNLLLA
+110 SSQNEQTSLIA
-125 NQSAS
+125 NQSGS
-130 RQGVASDIN
+130 VTSSDIN

-250 SQGDIFINLV
+250 SQGDIFSDLV
-260 PIFVVLR
+260 PIFVTLR

-273 SQPRLLDYISQDFY
+273 SQPRLLDFISQDFY

-322 RVLEDLQS
+322 RVLEDLRS

-339 FVITSRLGSQEY
+339 FVVTSRLGSQEY
-351 VFEKFTEVEVANFQ
+351 IFEKFTEVEVANFQ

-375 WFFNNSRHRELFL
+375 WFHNNSRHIELFL

-464 QVACTTFYQGDYFFR
+464 QVACITFNQGDYFFR

-507 SAEIIKAIES
+507 SAAIIKAIES

-543 RELVYNGDQDTLTLL
+543 RELVYNGNQDTLTLL

-563 DPRWHDIL
+563 DHRWHDIL

-596 AKDRQLQSLLQWVN
+596 ASDRQLQSLLQWVN
-610 QKAESVQVTDRIQS
+610 QKAESAQVCDRIQS

-636 AQSSSLNLANV
+636 AQSDLLNLANV
-647 LTRSLVLDLDL
+647 LARSLVLDLDL

-694 ALEYAQEAVD
+694 ALEYAQEYAQETSD
-704 PLLADALTEL
+704 PLFADALTEL
-714 IEACPEDADSE
+714 IKTCPEDADSE
-725 IKWEDWANNL
+725 IKWEGWANNL
-735 RQQTISHRNIGQIWN
+735 RQQTISHRNIGQMWN
-750 LTPHQLEHLRQY
+750 LTPHQLDHLRQY

-776 CYVRQPVRKAI
+776 CYVRQPVRQAI
-787 EQSLLLPTTQL
+787 EQSLLLPMV
-798 ISL
+798 

>member
-1 MHGAIGIYDK
+1 
-11 ESVTKCHFPYH
+11 
-22 NKLIMFPQKFLTRM
+22 MFPQKFLKRM
-36 AQTHQLS
+36 AQIHQLS

-56 NREDREVA
+56 DREDREVA
-64 SFLGISEEAYR
+64 SFSGISEEAYR

-100 ILQNFLDAET
+100 ILQNYLDAET
-110 SSQTNLQNEQNLLLA
+110 SSLPSSATNSAVNSLNEQNLLISKRALS
-125 NQSAS
+125 NLDLISL
-130 RQGVASDIN
+130 DID

-144 QQLRDRSRQI
+144 QQLRDRSRQV

-165 DMSHPIDLEN
+165 DMSHPIGLEE

-192 GIADLLATYHG
+192 GIAELLSTYHG
-203 RDRIEMGL
+203 HDRLGISAIDES
-211 LNEDRISSMEALNRY
+211 RVSSMDALNRY

-250 SQGDIFINLV
+250 SQGDIFSGLV
-260 PIFVVLR
+260 PIFVTLR
-267 QYAGAE
+267 QYAGTEA
-273 SQPRLLDYISQDFY
+273 QLRILDYIVQDFH
-287 AYNIGDETNVKQL
+287 AYNIGDELTVKQL
-300 LRQGR
+300 LQHGR

-314 EVRENDLH
+314 EVREDDLP
-322 RVLEDLQS
+322 RVLEDLRS

-339 FVITSRLGSQEY
+339 FVITSRLGAQEY

-365 PLQISQFAQR
+365 PLQISNFAQR
-375 WFFNNSRHRELFL
+375 WFVDNSRHSELFL

-413 FDEFGDFPTNRS
+413 FDEYGDFPTNRS

-484 SYITEYIRN
+484 GYITDYIRN
-493 LPKAHTDEE
+493 LPKAHTDDES
-502 ALQLD
+502 LQLD
-507 SAEIIKAIES
+507 SEAIIKAIES

-525 AKGIYSFSHLTF
+525 AKGIYSFSHVTF
-537 HEYLAA
+537 QEYLAA
-543 RELVYNGDQDTLTLL
+543 RELVFNGNQETLILL

-563 DPRWHDIL
+563 DHRWHDIF

-581 DELLL
+581 DNLLQ
-586 LMKEHCDRLL
+586 LMKDQCDRLL
-596 AKDRQLQSLLQWVN
+596 VGDRQLQSLLQWVN
-610 QKAESVQVTDRIQS
+610 QKAESAQVPDRIQS

-636 AQSSSLNLANV
+636 AQSNPLNLANV
-647 LTRSLVLDLDL
+647 LARTLVLDLDL

-665 IDLAFDLA
+665 ADLAFDLA

-688 ELDLSL
+688 DLDLSL
-694 ALEYAQEAVD
+694 ALEYAQEMSD
-704 PLLADALTEL
+704 PRLAKALTEL
-714 IEACPEDADSE
+714 INTCPDNADSD
-725 IKWEDWANNL
+725 IKWQYWANNL
-735 RQQTISHRNIGQIWN
+735 RQQAIDYRNIGQIWD
-750 LTPHQLEHLRQY
+750 LTLNQIEQLSQY
-762 CNANRLLV
+762 CQANRLLV

-776 CYVRQPVRKAI
+776 CYVHQSVRQAI
-787 EQSLLLPTTQL
+787 EKSLLLPTT
-798 ISL
+798 

>member
-1 MHGAIGIYDK
+1 
-11 ESVTKCHFPYH
+11 
-22 NKLIMFPQKFLTRM
+22 MFPQKFLMRM

-56 NREDREVA
+56 DREDREVA

-100 ILQNFLDAET
+100 ILQNFLDADT
-110 SSQTNLQNEQNLLLA
+110 SSQPSSQNEQNLFLA
-125 NQSAS
+125 AQSIS
-130 RQGVASDIN
+130 SQGIASDIN

-144 QQLRDRSRQI
+144 QQLRHRSRQL

-211 LNEDRISSMEALNRY
+211 INEDRISSMEALNRY

-250 SQGDIFINLV
+250 SQSDIFSDLV
-260 PIFVVLR
+260 PIFVTLR

-273 SQPRLLDYISQDFY
+273 SQPLLLDYISQDLC
-287 AYNIGDETNVKQL
+287 AYNISNEANVKQL
-300 LRQGR
+300 LQQGR

-322 RVLEDLQS
+322 RVLEDLRS
-330 FSEQYYTNR
+330 FSEQFYTNR

-351 VFEKFTEVEVANFQ
+351 IFEKFTEVEVANFQ

-375 WFFNNSRHRELFL
+375 WFLNNSRHIELFL

-493 LPKAHTDEE
+493 LPKANTDEE

-507 SAEIIKAIES
+507 SEAIIRAIES

-543 RELVYNGDQDTLTLL
+543 RELVYNGNQDTLILL

-581 DELLL
+581 DELLI
-586 LMKEHCDRLL
+586 LMKEYCDRLL
-596 AKDRQLQSLLQWVN
+596 ASDPQLQSLLQWVN

-636 AQSSSLNLANV
+636 AQSSPHNLANV
-647 LTRSLVLDLDL
+647 LARSLVLDLDL

-665 IDLAFDLA
+665 VDLAFDLA

-704 PLLADALTEL
+704 SQLADALTEL

-735 RQQTISHRNIGQIWN
+735 RQQTINNRNIGQIWN

-776 CYVRQPVRKAI
+776 CYVRQPVRQAI
-787 EQSLLLPTTQL
+787 EQSLLLPITHNTIKPAKSVL
-798 ISL
+798 

>member
-1 MHGAIGIYDK
+1 
-11 ESVTKCHFPYH
+11 
-22 NKLIMFPQKFLTRM
+22 MFPQKFLMRM

-56 NREDREVA
+56 DREDLDVA
-64 SFLGISEEAYR
+64 SFSGISEEAYR

-100 ILQNFLDAET
+100 ILQNYLDAEPDLQE
-110 SSQTNLQNEQNLLLA
+110 SPLSVEQSRSQQIALTI
-125 NQSAS
+125 
-130 RQGVASDIN
+130 D

-144 QQLRDRSRQI
+144 QEIRDRSQQI

-165 DMSHPIDLEN
+165 DMSHPMNLES

-183 EKITSRRRL
+183 EKITNRRRL

-203 RDRIEMGL
+203 RDRIDVSVI
-211 LNEDRISSMEALNRY
+211 NEDRLSSMEALSRY
-226 SKLMLLGKPGAGKT
+226 HKLMLLGKPGAGKT

-250 SQGDIFINLV
+250 SQGDIFEDLV
-260 PIFVVLR
+260 PIFVTLR
-267 QYAGAE
+267 QYAG
-273 SQPRLLDYISQDFY
+273 SNLQPSLLDYISQDFY
-287 AYNIGDETNVKQL
+287 TYNIGDGVAVKQIL
-300 LRQGR
+300 QQGR

-314 EVRENDLH
+314 EVREDDLY
-322 RVLEDLQS
+322 RVLEDLRS
-330 FSEQYYTNR
+330 FSEQYYLNR
-339 FVITSRLGSQEY
+339 FLITSRLGAQEY

-375 WFFNNSRHRELFL
+375 WFAGNSRHTDLFL
-388 RKVEDNRPIQELATN
+388 RKVEENRPIQELATN

-464 QVACTTFYQGDYFFR
+464 QVACTTFHQGDYFFR

-484 SYITEYIRN
+484 RYITDYIRN

-502 ALQLD
+502 SLQID
-507 SAEIIKAIES
+507 SEAIIKAIES

-537 HEYLAA
+537 QEYLAA
-543 RELVYNGDQDTLTLL
+543 RELVYNGKSETLSFL

-563 DPRWHDIL
+563 DHRWHDIL

-581 DELLL
+581 DELLQL
-586 LMKEHCDRLL
+586 IKDQCDRLL
-596 AKDRQLQSLLQWVN
+596 VDDPQLQNLLVWVK
-610 QKAESVQVTDRIQS
+610 QKAESSRIPDHLQS

-636 AQSSSLNLANV
+636 AQSNPLNLANV
-647 LTRSLVLDLDL
+647 MARILVLDLDL

-665 IDLAFDLA
+665 VDLAFDLA

-694 ALEYAQEAVD
+694 ALEYAQEMQN
-704 PLLADALTEL
+704 PELANALTEA
-714 IEACPEDADSE
+714 IAACPEDTDSDQQ
-725 IKWEDWANNL
+725 WQDWANNL
-735 RQQTISHRNIGQIWN
+735 RQQAISYRDVGQCWN
-750 LTPHQLEHLRQY
+750 LTPPQIEHLRQY
-762 CNANRLLV
+762 CEANRLLV

-776 CYVRQPVRKAI
+776 CYVHQSVRQAI
-787 EQSLLLPTTQL
+787 EQSLLLPQ
-798 ISL
+798 SA

>member
-1 MHGAIGIYDK
+1 
-11 ESVTKCHFPYH
+11 
-22 NKLIMFPQKFLTRM
+22 MFPKKFLTRM
-36 AQTHQLS
+36 AQIHQLS
-43 ADQESVFLLRFGE
+43 VDQESVFLLRFGE
-56 NREDREVA
+56 EREDREVA

-90 GPGKNNRLLH
+90 GPGKSNRLLH
-100 ILQNFLDAET
+100 ILQNYLDAEP
-110 SSQTNLQNEQNLLLA
+110 SSSSDQNLSIASNQGLA
-125 NQSAS
+125 INLAIAS
-130 RQGVASDIN
+130 VIN

-144 QQLRDRSRQI
+144 QQVRDRSRQI

-165 DMSHPIDLEN
+165 DMSHPINLEN

-203 RDRIEMGL
+203 RDRLEMGL
-211 LNEDRISSMEALNRY
+211 INEDRVSSMDALDRY

-250 SQGDIFINLV
+250 SQGEIFSNLV
-260 PIFVVLR
+260 PIFVTLR
-267 QYAGAE
+267 QYASVA
-273 SQPRLLDYISQDFY
+273 SQPRLIDYISQDFHD
-287 AYNIGDETNVKQL
+287 YNIGDEPTVKQL
-300 LRQGR
+300 LQQGR
-305 AILFLDGLD
+305 TILFLDGLD

-322 RVLEDLQS
+322 RVLEDLRK
-330 FSEQYYTNR
+330 FSELYYSNR
-339 FVITSRLGSQEY
+339 FVITSRLGAQEY

-375 WFFNNSRHRELFL
+375 WFVGNSRHIELFL
-388 RKVEDNRPIQELATN
+388 RKIEDNRPIQELATN

-413 FDEFGDFPTNRS
+413 FDEFGDFPNNRS
-425 ELYREGLDVLLK
+425 ELYREGLEVLLK

-443 NIERHQ
+443 NIERYQ

-464 QVACTTFYQGDYFFR
+464 QVACTTFNQGDYFFR

-484 SYITEYIRN
+484 RYITDYIRN

-507 SAEIIKAIES
+507 SESIIKAIES

-537 HEYLAA
+537 QEYLTA
-543 RELVYNGDQDTLTLL
+543 RELIYNGNPETLKLL

-563 DPRWHDIL
+563 DRRWHDIL

-581 DELLL
+581 DELLQ
-586 LMKEHCDRLL
+586 LMKDECDRLL
-596 AKDRQLQSLLQWVN
+596 ADDQSLQNLLQWVK
-610 QKAESVQVTDRIQS
+610 QKSESAQVPDRIQS

-636 AQSSSLNLANV
+636 AQSVPFNLANV
-647 LTRSLVLDLDL
+647 LARILVLDLDL

-673 RALETKD
+673 RALEAKD

-694 ALEYAQEAVD
+694 AQEYAQEMHD
-704 PLLADALTEL
+704 LDLANALTEL
-714 IEACPEDADSE
+714 IATCPEDVDSDVE
-725 IKWEDWANNL
+725 WEVWANNL
-735 RQQTISHRNIGQIWN
+735 RQQAIASRNIGQIWD
-750 LTPHQLEHLRQY
+750 LKSDQLEHLRQY
-762 CNANRLLV
+762 CEANRLLV
-770 ECLESD
+770 GCLESD
-776 CYVRQPVRKAI
+776 G
-787 EQSLLLPTTQL
+787 
-798 ISL
+798 

>member
-1 MHGAIGIYDK
+1 
-11 ESVTKCHFPYH
+11 
-22 NKLIMFPQKFLTRM
+22 MFPQKFLMRM

-100 ILQNFLDAET
+100 ILQNFLDADT
-110 SSQTNLQNEQNLLLA
+110 SSQPSSQNEQNLFLA
-125 NQSAS
+125 AQSIS
-130 RQGVASDIN
+130 SQGIASDIN

-144 QQLRDRSRQI
+144 QQLRHRSRQL

-211 LNEDRISSMEALNRY
+211 INEDRISSMEALNRY

-250 SQGDIFINLV
+250 SQSDIFSDLV
-260 PIFVVLR
+260 PIFVTLR

-273 SQPRLLDYISQDFY
+273 SQPLLLDYISQDLC
-287 AYNIGDETNVKQL
+287 AYNIGNEANVKQL
-300 LRQGR
+300 LQQGR

-322 RVLEDLQS
+322 RVLEDLRS
-330 FSEQYYTNR
+330 FSEQFYTNR

-351 VFEKFTEVEVANFQ
+351 IFEKFTEVEVANFQ

-375 WFFNNSRHRELFL
+375 WFLNNSRHIELFL

-493 LPKAHTDEE
+493 LPKANTDEE

-507 SAEIIKAIES
+507 SEAIIRAIES

-543 RELVYNGDQDTLTLL
+543 RELVYNGNQDTLILL

-581 DELLL
+581 DELLI
-586 LMKEHCDRLL
+586 LMKEYCDRLL
-596 AKDRQLQSLLQWVN
+596 ASDPQLQSLLQWVN

-636 AQSSSLNLANV
+636 AQSSPHNLANV
-647 LTRSLVLDLDL
+647 LARSLVLDLDL

-665 IDLAFDLA
+665 VDLAFDLA

-704 PLLADALTEL
+704 SQLADALTEL

-735 RQQTISHRNIGQIWN
+735 RQQTINNRNIGQIWN

-776 CYVRQPVRKAI
+776 CYVRQPVRQAI
-787 EQSLLLPTTQL
+787 EQSLLLPITHNTIKPAKSVL
-798 ISL
+798 